1 MGQAAYDMNAVRRR
15 RAPQT
20 RKNVPLRVEKGGKRR
35 LTPFQAAMQHAI
47 QLISVALMVG
57 FAVSLLWSEAQL
69 VELNDQIQDAKA
81 QLVSE
86 QSQYTYYN
94 SALNSKT
101 NITSV
106 EALIIFLRDPE
117 GQAEAPAA
125 AAVGVLIAG
134 LHIAAGFRQRGIQR
148 NAGCVVILAF
158 QRQVGRVDDLAALR
172 GVSTLPGALQL
183 PAGQHRRAG
192 IRAACGGAAL
202 VHGIVGHGRGAGH
215 GIRRNRVFHAE
226 TGGLPGRKCGRAGRF
241 GPSHPDDSQM
251 EHGSRTTCHHAERRT
266 GSQPFPH
273 TTAGEVERLFVGRHF
288 RLFPRD
294 GFCSRSQDGLLA
306 LHGQQLCL

>member
-20 RKNVPLRVEKGGKRR
+20 QKNVPLRVEKGGKRR

-106 EALIIFLRDPE
+106 EEAASRLGLMKIDQSQITYIRLDE
-117 GQAEAPAA
+117 GSVLVRKAS
-125 AAVGVLIAG
+125 AVRQWSDL
-134 LHIAAGFRQRGIQR
+134 LHDGAMT
-148 NAGCVVILAF
+148 ILAS
-158 QRQVGRVDDLAALR
+158 V
-172 GVSTLPGALQL
+172 
-183 PAGQHRRAG
+183 
-192 IRAACGGAAL
+192 
-202 VHGIVGHGRGAGH
+202 
-215 GIRRNRVFHAE
+215 
-226 TGGLPGRKCGRAGRF
+226 
-241 GPSHPDDSQM
+241 
-251 EHGSRTTCHHAERRT
+251 RTAK
-266 GSQPFPH
+266 
-273 TTAGEVERLFVGRHF
+273 
-288 RLFPRD
+288 
-294 GFCSRSQDGLLA
+294 
-306 LHGQQLCL
+306 

>member
-94 SALNSKT
+94 STLNSKT
-101 NITSV
+101 NIASQSQITYIRLDAGSV
-106 EALIIFLRDPE
+106 LVRKESAVHQWTDFLHDGAMTII
-117 GQAEAPAA
+117 GAVNQA
-125 AAVGVLIAG
+125 
-134 LHIAAGFRQRGIQR
+134 
-148 NAGCVVILAF
+148 
-158 QRQVGRVDDLAALR
+158 
-172 GVSTLPGALQL
+172 
-183 PAGQHRRAG
+183 
-192 IRAACGGAAL
+192 
-202 VHGIVGHGRGAGH
+202 
-215 GIRRNRVFHAE
+215 
-226 TGGLPGRKCGRAGRF
+226 K
-241 GPSHPDDSQM
+241 
-251 EHGSRTTCHHAERRT
+251 
-266 GSQPFPH
+266 
-273 TTAGEVERLFVGRHF
+273 
-288 RLFPRD
+288 
-294 GFCSRSQDGLLA
+294 
-306 LHGQQLCL
+306 